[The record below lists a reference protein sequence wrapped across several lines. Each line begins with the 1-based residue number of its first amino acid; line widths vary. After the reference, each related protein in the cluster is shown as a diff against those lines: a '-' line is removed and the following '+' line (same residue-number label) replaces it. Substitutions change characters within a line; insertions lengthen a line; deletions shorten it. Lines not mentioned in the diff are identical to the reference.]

1 MFTHCWTPFFI
12 GAAMSETQRGLSR
25 RRFIQAG
32 AALGSVLMMPG
43 LASSV
48 WAAGSDQP
56 ERQQVNVGFIPLT
69 DCAPLVM
76 ASVKGFDARYGI
88 KLNLSK
94 EASWAA
100 VRDKLV
106 YGELDAAH
114 ILYGMVYGLELGI
127 AGKKQAMASLMTLN
141 NNGQAI
147 TLSTDLL
154 DKGVRALSDLP
165 GYLRQ
170 SAPGSY
176 TFAHTFPTGTHAMW
190 LYYWLASESIN
201 PFTDVRTV
209 VVPPPQMVMNMRIG
223 NMVGF
228 CVGEPWGERAI
239 HDRIGF
245 TAATTQDIWPDHPEK
260 VLGCRHDWVEQ
271 HPNTARALVSAVLDA
286 ARWIDAS
293 DDNRRETARVLAK
306 RAYLNTK
313 EQYLTGRML
322 GDYDNGAGRRWQ
334 DRHAMQF
341 FRDGEVS
348 YPWLSD
354 GIWFLTQFRRWGLLK
369 QEPDYQAIAQ
379 RINRTDI
386 YQQAATA
393 TGVSLPKVVMRSS
406 RLLDGKIW
414 NGADPASYAASFDIS
429 HQGSKA

>member
-1 MFTHCWTPFFI
+1 
-12 GAAMSETQRGLSR
+12 MSETQRGLSR
-25 RRFIQAG
+25 RRFIQTG
-32 AALGSVLMMPG
+32 AALGGVLMMPG

-154 DKGVRALSDLP
+154 DKGVRSLGDLP

-190 LYYWLASESIN
+190 LYYWLASEGIN

-228 CVGEPWGERAI
+228 CVGEP
-239 HDRIGF
+239 
-245 TAATTQDIWPDHPEK
+245 
-260 VLGCRHDWVEQ
+260 
-271 HPNTARALVSAVLDA
+271 
-286 ARWIDAS
+286 
-293 DDNRRETARVLAK
+293 
-306 RAYLNTK
+306 
-313 EQYLTGRML
+313 
-322 GDYDNGAGRRWQ
+322 
-334 DRHAMQF
+334 
-341 FRDGEVS
+341 
-348 YPWLSD
+348 
-354 GIWFLTQFRRWGLLK
+354 
-369 QEPDYQAIAQ
+369 
-379 RINRTDI
+379 
-386 YQQAATA
+386 
-393 TGVSLPKVVMRSS
+393 
-406 RLLDGKIW
+406 
-414 NGADPASYAASFDIS
+414 
-429 HQGSKA
+429 